1 MPKKKEKIT
10 NEKLARMMARGFKN
24 VHQKIDDKVNGLDNK
39 FTKKFDGLNQK
50 VKDLKYS
57 HDHLKMKVEDI
68 DYKLDKTLTKHD
80 SCDIMRTDH
89 EKRIRILEKAHK

>member
-1 MPKKKEKIT
+1 MPKKKEKVT
-10 NEKLARMMARGFKN
+10 NEKLARMVAKGFKE
-24 VHQKIDDKVNGLDNK
+24 VHQKIDGKIDGLDKK
-39 FTKKFDGLNQK
+39 FTRKF
-50 VKDLKYS
+50 KDLKYS

-89 EKRIRILEKAHK
+89 EKRIRILEKAHKRY